1 MNDFLIF
8 KSFISIEILIFF
20 YYVGAI
26 IIPFALYK
34 SKYYLINKFKIFDI
48 FNKLILKIFN
58 LFDDKKKS
66 SIKILLFLLFIFME
80 IFWRMMFEMM
90 IAYFQMRDYLQT
102 ITL

>member
-1 MNDFLIF
+1 MGDFLTF
-8 KSFISIEILIFF
+8 KSFISIDALIFF

-26 IIPFALYK
+26 LIPFALYK
-34 SKYYLINKFKIFDI
+34 SKNYLIDNFKIFNI
-48 FNKLILKIFN
+48 FNKLILQIFN
-58 LFDDKKKS
+58 LLDDKDKR

-102 ITL
+102 IAL

>member
-8 KSFISIEILIFF
+8 KSFISIDILIFF

-26 IIPFALYK
+26 IIPYALYK